1 MQGFARDLHRRV
13 RGHPDAVHKFS
24 ACLRHNHLL
33 ARHFKFNPN
42 QEHVCNTSPFLGDIF
57 PPGCEEYFPSKMQ
70 GVYLGARDG
79 ADFVGDGPEDQHE
92 PDARSAQP
100 RDQRHLPFDEG

>member
-1 MQGFARDLHRRV
+1 MGIRTLCTSSPR
-13 RGHPDAVHKFS
+13 
-24 ACLRHNHLL
+24 ACDTTNCSHVI
-33 ARHFKFNPN
+33 FKNNSRPIDFNPN

-57 PPGCEEYFPSKMQ
+57 PPGCEEYFPSKME

-79 ADFVGDGPEDQHE
+79 ADFVGDRREDQHE
-92 PDARSAQP
+92 PDARSAQR